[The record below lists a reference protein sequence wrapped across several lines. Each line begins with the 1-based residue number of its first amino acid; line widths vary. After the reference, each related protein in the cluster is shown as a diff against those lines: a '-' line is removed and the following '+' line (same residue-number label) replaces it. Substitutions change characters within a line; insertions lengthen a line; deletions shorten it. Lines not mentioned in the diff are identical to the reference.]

1 MAGGTRSYD
10 VLLFDL
16 GCSKPFVS
24 NHFSMSSHS
33 LNSVHGIRRNLPSN
47 TSPAIKRDLYQLIGE
62 DTAIRKQ
69 LIITAFY
76 EALTL
81 ADTARSS
88 RTDRIFKKYFRLQD
102 RAVVN
107 QVFSNIL
114 GSNPKIGAPQLGDI
128 NVVFGDP
135 KRVCQDRFRSEMAY
149 TEGPPPTITVCDGLW
164 TYTGTTFEHKE
175 CYQLGTA
182 VTRAMQSISSV
193 VLHEF
198 TYVSTPRRNGL

>member
-1 MAGGTRSYD
+1 MAGGTRSHD

-16 GCSKPFVS
+16 GCSKPSVS
-24 NHFSMSSHS
+24 DQFNVSSHS
-33 LNSVHGIRRNLPSN
+33 LNSAHGFRRNLPSN
-47 TSPAIKRDLYQLIGE
+47 TSPAIKRDLYQLVGE
-62 DTAIRKQ
+62 DTAYRKE
-69 LIITAFY
+69 LITTAFY

-81 ADTARSS
+81 AETARSS
-88 RTDRIFKKYFRLQD
+88 HNDRIFKKYFRLQD

-128 NVVFGDP
+128 EVLFGDP
-135 KRVCQDRFRSEMAY
+135 KRICQDRSMGEMAY
-149 TEGPPPTITVCDGLW
+149 SPGSPPTITVCDALW
-164 TYTGTTFEHKE
+164 TYTGTTFEHKQ

-198 TYVSTPRRNGL
+198 TYVSTPRA